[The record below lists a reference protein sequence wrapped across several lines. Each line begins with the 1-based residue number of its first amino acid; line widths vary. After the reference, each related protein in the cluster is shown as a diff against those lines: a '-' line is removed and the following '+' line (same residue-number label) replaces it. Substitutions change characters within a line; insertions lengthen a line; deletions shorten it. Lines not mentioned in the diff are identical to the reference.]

1 MAKYLRY
8 VNYFLK
14 CFALLF
20 FSIYTIGM
28 LVAAVV
34 ATFEIVTGKFD
45 FNLEKNAY
53 IIVVYMGL
61 PLLLAIFIQIFFN
74 YKKIKTN
81 CISDFEIYD
90 LPIKYLDDNQWKFL
104 GGYSNLPTCI
114 FIHHESQT
122 IHFVNC
128 HFLPLLWIY
137 QDGIFPQKHYSCAIA
152 NLNWFRLTRG
162 SLIIK
167 TICGVASLPI
177 DRWGDDNVSIG
188 EFRDSLLSHH
198 VKDRSVIIAFAELAL
213 NIANP
218 LISCLGIAFGAGIIS
233 PAIGYRRIF
242 NLEIGLFVGLL
253 VGFLFSWM
261 LILPLAYRLL
271 YYYLI
276 PGSSFANY
284 LSATRIFL
292 ILLMAILGFCLGMMI
307 NLALLEPEGV
317 GNLYLELVFCT
328 IGLFFGLFVKIG
340 R

>member
-8 VNYFLK
+8 LNYYVKYLAILFL
-14 CFALLF
+14 
-20 FSIYTIGM
+20 SVITIAT
-28 LVAAVV
+28 LVVAVV

-45 FNLEKNAY
+45 FNLEENVY
-53 IIVVYMGL
+53 IVVIYMTL
-61 PLLLAIFIQIFFN
+61 PLHLAIFIQIFN
-74 YKKIKTN
+74 NNKRIKTN
-81 CISDFEIYD
+81 CISDFEMYD
-90 LPIKYLDDNQWKFL
+90 LPNKYLDDNQWKFL
-104 GGYSNLPTCI
+104 GGYSNLPTCV

-122 IHFVNC
+122 IHFINC

-137 QDGIFPQKHYSCAIA
+137 QDGIFPQKHFSCPIN
-152 NLNWFRLTRG
+152 NLNWFRLIQG

-167 TICGVASLPI
+167 TICGVASLPL
-177 DRWGDDNVSIG
+177 DPSGDDSVSVG

-198 VKDRSVIIAFAELAL
+198 VKDRSAIIAFADIAL
-213 NIANP
+213 NTTNVF
-218 LISCLGIAFGAGIIS
+218 ISFLGIAFGANIIS
-233 PAIGYRRIF
+233 PAIGNRRIF

-271 YYYLI
+271 YYYLL

-284 LSATRIFL
+284 LSATRIFV

-307 NLALLEPEGV
+307 NLALLGPEGV
-317 GNLYLELVFCT
+317 GHLYLELVFCT
-328 IGLFFGLFVKIG
+328 IGLLFGLFVKIG